1 MALTEHTNPDGGRG
15 GATGNM
21 AAFGEMFEVAKRSLK
36 RGDIVMAAG
45 IMLIVVGLILPLPP
59 MMLDMML
66 GLNVTI
72 SILILMVV
80 LFIERPLDLSS
91 YPTILLITTLLRLSL
106 NMASTRLIL
115 THGHEGTQAAGHVI
129 EAFAGFVMGGDFIIG
144 VIVYAILTI
153 VNFKVITAGSGRI
166 AEVAARFTLDAMPGK
181 QMAIDADLS
190 AGLIDEATARA
201 KRKELE
207 DESAFFGSMDGASK
221 FVKGD
226 AVAGL
231 IIMFINIVGGVALA
245 VLRYDMPVLDA
256 LDTFTKLT
264 IGDGLVSQIPALVI
278 SISAGFLVSKAGVGG
293 STDKAVVGQL
303 TGHTSALALSA
314 GAMTILALMPGMP
327 MLPFIP
333 VIAVIGGAA
342 WYLPRMR
349 AKKEEEEALAAA
361 EEAAG
366 MGGAGG
372 AAAPIADEPIATAL
386 AIDLIRL
393 ELGYGLLSLIN
404 QPQAGSHRLTD
415 QIKGLRRQIAGE
427 VGFVMPAVRIQDNL
441 QLPPNSYIIRV
452 KEIEAGRGDIR
463 PNMLLVMDPRG
474 DAMSLPGEQTVEPTF
489 GLPAIWIEPG
499 YREEALF
506 KGYTV
511 VDPSTVIT
519 THLTE
524 LIKDNMPELLSFTET
539 QKLLD
544 ELDKEHQ
551 KLVADVVPSQITVGG
566 LQRVLQNLLAERVS
580 VRDLATILE
589 GVSEAASQTR
599 SITQITEHVRTRLA
613 RQICDANINE
623 MGFIPLVTLSPEWE
637 QGFAES
643 LVGDGDDRQLTMAPS
658 RLQQFITSVR
668 QTFER
673 HAMMGETPVLLTSP
687 LIRPFV
693 RSIVERFRPATVVMS
708 QNEIHPKAKIKTLG
722 QI

>member
-1 MALTEHTNPDGGRG
+1 MALTEQTNPGPGTGGR
-15 GATGNM
+15 AGNLAVFGDM
-21 AAFGEMFEVAKRSLK
+21 AAFAKASLK

-59 MMLDMML
+59 MLLDMML

-72 SILILMVV
+72 SVLILMVV
-80 LFIERPLDLSS
+80 LFIEKPLELSS

-115 THGHEGTQAAGHVI
+115 THGHEGTTAAGHVI

-190 AGLIDEATARA
+190 AGMIDETTARA

-231 IIMFINIVGGVALA
+231 MIMFINIIGGVALA
-245 VLRYDMPVLDA
+245 VLRHDMPVLQA

-278 SISAGFLVSKAGVGG
+278 SISAGFLVSKAGTGG

-303 TGHTSALALSA
+303 TGHVSALGLSA
-314 GAMTILALMPGMP
+314 GAIGLLALMPGMP
-327 MLPFIP
+327 MLPFLP
-333 VIAVIGGAA
+333 VIGAVGAA
-342 WYLPRMR
+342 AYYLPKIR
-349 AKKEEEEALAAA
+349 ARKEAEDAEAAA
-361 EEAAG
+361 AEAAG
-366 MGGAGG
+366 MGPGG
-372 AAAPIADEPIATAL
+372 GPAPVADEPIATAL

-441 QLPPNSYIIRV
+441 QLPPNAYIIRI

-474 DAMSLPGEQTVEPTF
+474 EAMSLPGEQTIEPTF

-551 KLVADVVPSQITVGG
+551 KLVADVVPQQITVGG

-637 QGFAES
+637 QAFAES

>member
-1 MALTEHTNPDGGRG
+1 MALTEHNPGARAGGG
-15 GATGNM
+15 GNM
-21 AAFGEMFEVAKRSLK
+21 TALTDMVSVAKGALK

-59 MMLDMML
+59 MLLDMML

-72 SILILMVV
+72 SVLILMVV
-80 LFIERPLDLSS
+80 LFIEKPLELSS

-115 THGHEGTQAAGHVI
+115 TQGHEGTAAAGHVI

-190 AGLIDEATARA
+190 AGMIDETTARA

-231 IIMFINIVGGVALA
+231 MIMFINIIGGVSLA
-245 VLRYDMPVLDA
+245 VLRYDMPILQA

-278 SISAGFLVSKAGVGG
+278 SISAGFLVSKAGTGG

-303 TGHTSALALSA
+303 TNHISALGLSA
-314 GAMTILALMPGMP
+314 GAIGLLALMPGMP
-327 MLPFIP
+327 MLPFLP
-333 VIAVIGGAA
+333 VIAAVGAA
-342 WYLPRMR
+342 AYYLPKVR
-349 AKKEEEEALAAA
+349 AKKEAAEAEAAA
-361 EEAAG
+361 AEAAG
-366 MGGAGG
+366 MGGGPGGG
-372 AAAPIADEPIATAL
+372 AAPVADEPISTAL

-474 DAMSLPGEQTVEPTF
+474 EAMSLPGEQTVEPTF

-551 KLVADVVPSQITVGG
+551 KLIADVVPAQITVGG

-623 MGFIPLVTLSPEWE
+623 MGVIPLVTLSPEWE
-637 QGFAES
+637 QAFAES

-708 QNEIHPKAKIKTLG
+708 QNEIHPKARIKTLG

>member
-1 MALTEHTNPDGGRG
+1 MALTEHTNPGPGT
-15 GATGNM
+15 GAGTGNM
-21 AAFGEMFEVAKRSLK
+21 AAFGEMLAVAKASLK
-36 RGDIVMAAG
+36 RGDIAMAAG

-59 MMLDMML
+59 MLLDMML

-80 LFIERPLDLSS
+80 LFIEKPLELSS

-115 THGHEGTQAAGHVI
+115 THGHEGTTAAGHVI

-190 AGLIDEATARA
+190 AGMIDETTARA

-231 IIMFINIVGGVALA
+231 MIMFINIVGGVALA
-245 VLRYDMPVLDA
+245 VLRYDMPVLQA

-278 SISAGFLVSKAGVGG
+278 SISAGFLVSKAGTGG

-303 TGHTSALALSA
+303 TGHVSALGLSA
-314 GAMTILALMPGMP
+314 GAIGLLALMPGMP
-327 MLPFIP
+327 MLPFLP
-333 VIAVIGGAA
+333 VIGAVGAA
-342 WYLPRMR
+342 AYYLPKIR
-349 AKKEEEEALAAA
+349 AKKEAEEAQAAA

-366 MGGAGG
+366 MGPGG
-372 AAAPIADEPIATAL
+372 GPAPVADEPISTAL

-441 QLPPNSYIIRV
+441 QLPPSAYIIRI

-474 DAMSLPGEQTVEPTF
+474 EAMSLPGEQTVEPTF

-551 KLVADVVPSQITVGG
+551 KLVADVVPQQITVGG

-599 SITQITEHVRTRLA
+599 SITQITEHVRTRLS

-637 QGFAES
+637 QAFAES